1 MQSEVR
7 RQTNADNRGDVALR
21 ILGRE
26 GIDYAAKGRRIGQQ
40 HRHVFELEALRK
52 RVAGQHKDTDIAM
65 ACTMWQNSAVSA
77 EGPAKVVRMSRRAHF
92 AATCRF

>member
-40 HRHVFELEALRK
+40 HRHVFELQALRK